1 MERLDDGQAVNP
13 FRRPCSG
20 LPLADDLLMAEATEI
35 AHGYRHLTVTHGDP
49 STVAESRVL
58 DAFYDTIRHLARDLS
73 WARVR
78 GDDSSVTITVRGA
91 DASRRIALFA
101 AAADLANPGAW
112 AIEWTAVPTTR

>member
-1 MERLDDGQAVNP
+1 MERLDDGLAFNP
-13 FRRPCSG
+13 FGRQCSG
-20 LPLADDLLMAEATEI
+20 LPLADDRLMAEATEL

-58 DAFYDTIRHLARDLS
+58 DAFYDTIRHLARELS

-78 GDDSSVTITVRGA
+78 GDDRSVTITVRGA
-91 DASRRIALFA
+91 DATRRLALFA

-112 AIEWTAVPTTR
+112 AIEWAAGSATR